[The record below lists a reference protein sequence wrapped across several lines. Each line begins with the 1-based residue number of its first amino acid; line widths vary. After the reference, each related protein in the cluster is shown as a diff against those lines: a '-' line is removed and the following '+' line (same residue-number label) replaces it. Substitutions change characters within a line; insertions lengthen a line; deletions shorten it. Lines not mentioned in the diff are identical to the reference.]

1 MYLKS
6 LFEISSD
13 DEVSPSGLVDSM
25 LEGITSF
32 HNASTSETTITAT
45 ATMAMSEII
54 IAFLLFKDFAAEP
67 EEFACL

>member
-1 MYLKS
+1 
-6 LFEISSD
+6 
-13 DEVSPSGLVDSM
+13 M

-54 IAFLLFKDFAAEP
+54 IAFLLFKDFVAEP